1 MGAGR
6 FTPER
11 SRRALA
17 TICAAVGLDCSD
29 AVPVKLT
36 VNAVYRLPSAGVIV
50 RIARSPALTHR
61 VETVVTVARWLAQQE
76 IPAVRLLPGVPAP
89 VRADGV
95 VGTLWVDA
103 SRPGRLGRAPFGG
116 PVPSPGPGSATG
128 PGSSTSSTRPGSPG
142 GRGGPGGPAG
152 PSGPAIGRRTTATEL
167 AAALRRLHALNPPAT
182 LPRWDPLDDVE
193 RRIDDAE
200 GLAPAD
206 RVFLRDMTDRL
217 RAALA
222 DVTYELPP
230 VLLHGDAHLGNLLRA
245 ADGRAVLCDFDSSCV
260 GPAEWD
266 LVPVAVGRIR
276 FRYPA
281 EQQRELAAGYGFDV
295 TTWPGF
301 GVLRAVRELKLVTS
315 VVPLLASSPAIAAQF
330 ALRMASLRYRDESVR
345 WYPYS

>member
-103 SRPGRLGRAPFGG
+103 SRPGRAGREPARGLD
-116 PVPSPGPGSATG
+116 GPGS
-128 PGSSTSSTRPGSPG
+128 PP
-142 GRGGPGGPAG
+142 
-152 PSGPAIGRRTTATEL
+152 IGRRTTATEL
-167 AAALRRLHALNPPAT
+167 ATALRRMHALSPPNA

>member
-50 RIARSPALTHR
+50 RIARSPALAHR
-61 VETVVTVARWLAQQE
+61 AETVVTVARWLAQQE

-103 SRPGRLGRAPFGG
+103 SRPGRLGRAPF
-116 PVPSPGPGSATG
+116 
-128 PGSSTSSTRPGSPG
+128 
-142 GRGGPGGPAG
+142 GGPAG

-222 DVTYELPP
+222 DVSYELPP

-281 EQQRELAAGYGFDV
+281 EHQRELAAGYGFDV